1 MRRTFRTPILALAL
15 SAALTACSSGT
26 DGPTAAM
33 LQEDLDAQAAAQ
45 ASLRDRISELED
57 RLDVRAEADSSGVA
71 ALDDRIGE
79 LSTQLGDLTT
89 QLERELSARD
99 DADAETQA
107 SIEALRAEIAGVKD
121 SLDELRTEVTKLR
134 EEHELLKRRFENH
147 DH

>member
-1 MRRTFRTPILALAL
+1 MRRLPRTPILALTLA
-15 SAALTACSSGT
+15 AALTACGSGT

-33 LQEDLDAQAAAQ
+33 LQEDLDAQATAQ

-57 RLDVRAEADSSGVA
+57 RLAVRDEADGSGVA

-79 LSTQLGDLTT
+79 LSTQLAELAT
-89 QLERELSARD
+89 QLERELAISA

-107 SIEALRAEIAGVKD
+107 SIDALESEIASVKA

-134 EEHELLKRRFENH
+134 EDHELLKRRFENH